1 MIGRDAE
8 ILWDACHEVNDGGV
22 TCPPGRAPA
31 RAARTACYRMNM
43 RKAISITLSED
54 NLLWLRGQAARSARG
69 SVSELLDRLVAE
81 ARQGGRT
88 DPSAVRSVVGTIDIP
103 DEDADLRGADAYI
116 RTTFSASLRE
126 PMVVRERPS
135 GARRAKK
142 RG

>member
-1 MIGRDAE
+1 M
-8 ILWDACHEVNDGGV
+8 N
-22 TCPPGRAPA
+22 RADVFL
-31 RAARTACYRMNM
+31 YRINM

-88 DPSAVRSVVGTIDIP
+88 DPSAIRSVVGTIDIP
-103 DEDADLRGADAYI
+103 DDDPDLRGADAYI
-116 RTTFSASLRE
+116 RTMFSASLRE
-126 PMVVRERPS
+126 PMLVRERS
-135 GARRAKK
+135 TGARKGKK